1 MNTKTIPLERKDVE
15 KTTSLPLRPSSLV
28 AVVVLGGLAL
38 VPALVSDSFF
48 IHSLIMILFFAYM
61 STAWNFVCG
70 YVGQLS
76 LGHTMFSGAGGY
88 CSVLLFTQL
97 GVSPWI
103 GMIFGG
109 FLAAFL
115 SVLIGLPT
123 FRLKGPYFTLTMI
136 ACAEI
141 LRIWV
146 ENTNDFFGIPLK
158 GAEGL
163 VVPSM
168 GDDVWA
174 FQFTSKIP
182 YFYIILLMLAVAIL
196 ATRLMERSKLGYC
209 LKAIRGDRDAA
220 EALGI
225 NPTRYTT
232 LAFAI
237 SAFMTA
243 LGGSFYAQFF
253 RYINPER
260 NMGLELSIDMAV
272 MSIIGGQGTVL
283 GPLLGAAILVPIA
296 EAARGTLGGSFLGLH
311 LVIYG
316 LALIACVLY
325 FPKGVIHPLGRFFS
339 RRLGLKETRG

>member
-1 MNTKTIPLERKDVE
+1 M
-15 KTTSLPLRPSSLV
+15 TTLTLNANAVRRLRPSTAIALAIIAGL
-28 AVVVLGGLAL
+28 AVVPVIT
-38 VPALVSDSFF
+38 SDSFF
-48 IHSLIMILFFAYM
+48 LHSLIMVLFFAYM
-61 STAWNFVCG
+61 ATAWNFVCG

-76 LGHTMFSGAGGY
+76 LGHAMFSGVGGY
-88 CSVLLFTQL
+88 VSVLMFTQL
-97 GVSPWI
+97 GLSPWI
-103 GMIFGG
+103 GMLFGG

-115 SVLIGLPT
+115 SILIGLPT

-141 LRIWV
+141 VRIWV
-146 ENTNDFFGIPLK
+146 ENTSSFLGIPLK

-163 VVPSM
+163 VVPSV
-168 GDDVWA
+168 GVDFFA
-174 FQFTSKIP
+174 FQFTSKVP
-182 YFYIILLMLAVAIL
+182 YFYIILTMLAVAII

-225 NPTRYTT
+225 NPTYYTNA
-232 LAFAI
+232 AFAI

-243 LGGSFYAQFF
+243 IGGSFYAQFF

-272 MSIIGGQGTVL
+272 MAIIGGQGTVL
-283 GPLLGAAILVPIA
+283 GPLLGASILTPVA
-296 EAARGTLGGSFLGLH
+296 EISRGMFGGGLLGLH

-316 LALIACVLY
+316 FALIACVLY
-325 FPKGVIHPLGRFFS
+325 FPKGIIQPLGRLLS
-339 RRLGLKETRG
+339 RIFRRSEVKE